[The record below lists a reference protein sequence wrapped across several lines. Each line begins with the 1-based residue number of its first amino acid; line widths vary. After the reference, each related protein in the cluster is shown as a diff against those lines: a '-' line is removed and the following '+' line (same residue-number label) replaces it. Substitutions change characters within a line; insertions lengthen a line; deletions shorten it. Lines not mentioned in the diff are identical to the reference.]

1 MMWAIGRATVQ
12 YMKIIIMMTAV
23 GFIKVLKLGKVY
35 YIYFSFQTN
44 NFFTKIFRQNSIEIS

>member
-1 MMWAIGRATVQ
+1 MGAIGRATVQ
-12 YMKIIIMMTAV
+12 YLKMISMMTTV

-35 YIYFSFQTN
+35 YMCFSFQTN